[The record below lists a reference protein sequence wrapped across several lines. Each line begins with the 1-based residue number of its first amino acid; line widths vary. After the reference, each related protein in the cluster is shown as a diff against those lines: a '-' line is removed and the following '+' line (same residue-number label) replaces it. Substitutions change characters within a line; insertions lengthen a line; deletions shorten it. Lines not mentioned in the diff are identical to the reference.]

1 MSDLAW
7 SIVALILGAGITG
20 AWGMQQWLYF
30 TGRLEKKYIK
40 IRREIWENEDRLKQ
54 KDRARTIQKLAYER
68 MNSIP
73 PKLQRME
80 REILVKYETLLKIW
94 DIASHIEENA

>member
-40 IRREIWENEDRLKQ
+40 IRREIREHEDRLKQ
-54 KDRARTIQKLAYER
+54 KDCARTIQKLAYER

-94 DIASHIEENA
+94 DIASQIEENA